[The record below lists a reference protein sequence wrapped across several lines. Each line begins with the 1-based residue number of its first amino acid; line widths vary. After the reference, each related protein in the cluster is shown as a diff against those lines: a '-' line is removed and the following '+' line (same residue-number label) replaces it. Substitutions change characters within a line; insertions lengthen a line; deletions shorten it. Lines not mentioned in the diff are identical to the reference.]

1 MDVLNNETYTRVKS
15 ILFEA
20 YLLSVNGV
28 GKVIFSLNLSL
39 CTCEVGIMI
48 TIWRVWGRIRWENVS
63 WNTWNTV
70 DSPYI
75 DFLSP
80 SMTAFTSE
88 ILWVKSSLQCSLQ
101 IVSIW
106 QHYFGYQYI
115 AKNQPSYQCLWI
127 YHTGYTLSL

>member
-1 MDVLNNETYTRVKS
+1 MLSLEIKMVEVLNNETYTKVKS

-39 CTCEVGIMI
+39 CTREVGIMI
-48 TIWRVWGRIRWENVS
+48 TIWRVWERIRWENES

-70 DSPYI
+70 DSLYI

-80 SMTAFTSE
+80 SKIAFTSE
-88 ILWVKSSLQCSLQ
+88 ILWTKSSLQCSLN
-101 IVSIW
+101 VSI
-106 QHYFGYQYI
+106 
-115 AKNQPSYQCLWI
+115 
-127 YHTGYTLSL
+127 